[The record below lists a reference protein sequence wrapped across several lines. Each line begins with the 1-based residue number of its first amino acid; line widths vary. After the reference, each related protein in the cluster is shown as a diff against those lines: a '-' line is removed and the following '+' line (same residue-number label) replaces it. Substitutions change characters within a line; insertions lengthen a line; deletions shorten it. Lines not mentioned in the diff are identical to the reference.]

1 MNKRIYRLAAALL
14 ALTLAFGLA
23 GCGDRE
29 KKLADLAFQTSP
41 YYSLEE
47 KPLPVEAGE
56 LQGCCTDGEKSI
68 WYLTVPAEDAP
79 AVLCRIPLD
88 GGEAE
93 ALPEYQSPVEG
104 GQPAIGYVGP
114 VLGGDGKLWVW
125 EQFYVP
131 PETDGES
138 EAPSGG
144 GQAFHLR
151 QLDPATGRELQVVDI
166 TAVMEDISLQ
176 TMNGMAVDETG
187 TIFLADQKHIAA
199 VDSQGQTLYALKA
212 SLPGTFFSAGAGG
225 TLALLPDGTVG
236 ALTVQPDGG
245 RAVRAIDRETRDW
258 SGKEYSVHKNVDRIY
273 GGSGSCA
280 FYYIANETV
289 YGIVPGEEIPLR
301 LLPWSNVQLDKPD
314 AVQCFALLEEG
325 RAVILSSAHEAGT
338 ARYSD
343 PIQVLE
349 LLPTDEAPEG
359 GRVRLVYGAIGI
371 DTYGIQEEIAKFNQ
385 GSKDFYIEYR
395 DYSEGMM
402 GWNGGKNTPVYQNAL
417 ARLYGEIAA
426 GRCPDILDDSIP
438 LDRLAKQGA
447 LEDLW
452 PWIDGDPDISRDGL
466 MTHVLECMEVDG
478 KLPQVCSGFEIETA
492 VASAAVVG
500 DRTSW
505 TMEEMLEAFGG
516 EMPEFYFA
524 RELDGNFVTPV
535 FYKFDRGTALY
546 YLVNM
551 NLSRFA
557 DMETGVCSFDSE
569 DFKSLLRLVGSG
581 EAVTESDVNWD
592 SSSVWI
598 DYGLSG
604 FDILV
609 TGDMEQCQVRPWEG
623 RPLLYARTLSELT
636 DLVIDDALFGGRES
650 LTDYKQ
656 RLWDAGIIFEREHT
670 GPFFGEI
677 TTRHFIDTIYWDD
690 ESHPDW
696 SSRNGV
702 IDVERAWRGYGTALA
717 ADCVSGGTD
726 GNVYASYVG
735 FPSAGGAGSSF
746 TLFESM
752 AISVSCEAK
761 EGAWAFVRRQL
772 LPYGNVNGYWTAS
785 GLPSHFGGFAIN
797 RETFEEQ
804 MRIGME
810 YWTDPYTGEIFKD
823 ANGAPVEYTT
833 RGIGTG
839 YPGDI
844 VLTAYLLTP
853 SEAQMDRFWKL
864 YESTEQIT
872 GRNDALLDIVME
884 QADVY
889 FAGDKTL
896 EETVKLIQN
905 RASLYVNENK

>member
-14 ALTLAFGLA
+14 ALTLTFGLA

-47 KPLPVEAGE
+47 MPLPVEAGE
-56 LQGCCTDGEKSI
+56 LQGCCTDGKSI

-125 EQFYVP
+125 EQFYIP

-151 QLDPATGRELQVVDI
+151 QLDPDTGRELQVVDI

-359 GRVRLVYGAIGI
+359 GRVRLIYGTIGI
-371 DTYGIQEEIAKFNQ
+371 NYIVKDKVDRFNQ
-385 GSKDFYIEYR
+385 GNKDYYIEYR
-395 DYSEGMM
+395 DYSEGVLSWS
-402 GWNGGKNTPVYQNAL
+402 GEKNTQVYQSAL
-417 ARLYGEIAA
+417 ARLYTDMSA
-426 GRCPDILDDSIP
+426 GQGPDILDESVP
-438 LDRLAKQGA
+438 LDKLAGQGA

-452 PWIDGDPDISRDGL
+452 PWIDADPDISRDGL

-492 VASAAVVG
+492 VASAAVAG

-505 TMEEMLEAFGG
+505 TMEEMVEAFGG
-516 EMPEFYFA
+516 EMPGFYFA
-524 RELDGNFVTPV
+524 RDDDMNLVRSM
-535 FYKFDRGTALY
+535 FYRFDRSSTLY

-557 DMETGVCSFDSE
+557 DMETGACSFDSE
-569 DFKSLLRLVGSG
+569 DFKSLLRLAGSG
-581 EAVTESDVNWD
+581 EAAAESDVDLDDPYVRLNMGLT
-592 SSSVWI
+592 SS
-598 DYGLSG
+598 DTT
-604 FDILV
+604 
-609 TGDMEQCQVRPWEG
+609 TGNIEACQVFPWEG
-623 RPLLYARTLSELT
+623 KPLLYARTLSEGR
-636 DLVIDDALFGGRES
+636 DLVIDDVLFSGREP
-650 LTDYKQ
+650 LVDYEQ
-656 RLWDAGIIFEREHT
+656 RLWDAEIIYNGINSANGAAMVYTRYFLDGNQIDWRDNGFGKIQLERYAYNE
-670 GPFFGEI
+670 
-677 TTRHFIDTIYWDD
+677 
-690 ESHPDW
+690 
-696 SSRNGV
+696 N
-702 IDVERAWRGYGTALA
+702 LA
-717 ADCVSGGTD
+717 ADCVVGGAD
-726 GNVYASYVG
+726 RKIYASYMG
-735 FPSAGGAGSSF
+735 FPSAGSTGSSF
-746 TLFESM
+746 TLGTSM
-752 AISVSCEAK
+752 GISAASGAK
-761 EGAWAFVRRQL
+761 EGAWSFVRSLL
-772 LPYGNVNGYWTAS
+772 LPRGNVNGWYN
-785 GLPSHFGGFAIN
+785 PEFGGGPSSFYGFAVN

-804 MRIGME
+804 LRMQTGPE
-810 YWTDPYTGEIFKD
+810 YWTDPYSGEVFTD
-823 ANGAPVEYTT
+823 ANGDPVEFSMH
-833 RGIGTG
+833 GIGVG
-839 YPGDI
+839 RPGDI
-844 VLTAYLLTP
+844 VLMAYLFAPT
-853 SEAQMDRFWKL
+853 EAQMDRFWRL

-872 GRNDALLDIVME
+872 GRNDALLDIICE
-884 QADVY
+884 QAQPY

>member
-14 ALTLAFGLA
+14 VLTLALGLA

-56 LQGCCTDGEKSI
+56 LQGCCTDGKSI

-93 ALPEYQSPVEG
+93 VLPEYQSPVEG

-151 QLDPATGRELQVVDI
+151 QLDPDTGRELQVVDI

-225 TLALLPDGTVG
+225 TLTLLPDGTVG
-236 ALTVQPDGG
+236 ALTVRSDGE
-245 RAVRAIDRETRDW
+245 RVVRAIDRETRDW

-280 FYYIANETV
+280 FYYITNETV

-338 ARYSD
+338 AWYSD

-349 LLPTDEAPEG
+349 LLPADEAPEG
-359 GRVRLVYGAIGI
+359 GRVRLVYGTIGI
-371 DTYGIQEEIAKFNQ
+371 NYIAKGKVDEFNQ
-385 GSKDFYIEYR
+385 SNKDCYIEYR
-395 DYSEGMM
+395 DYSEGVLSLS
-402 GWNGGKNTPVYQNAL
+402 GEKNTQVYQSAL
-417 ARLYGEIAA
+417 ARLYTDMAA
-426 GRCPDILDDSIP
+426 GQGPDILDESVP
-438 LDRLAKQGA
+438 LDRLAEQGA

-466 MTHVLECMEVDG
+466 MVHVLECAEVGG
-478 KLPQVCSGFEIETA
+478 KLPLVCSGFEIETA
-492 VASAAVVG
+492 IASAAVAG

-505 TMEEMLEAFGG
+505 TMEEMVEAFGG

-524 RELDGNFVTPV
+524 RDDDYWFIYSM
-535 FYKFDRGTALY
+535 FHRFDRNSTLY
-546 YLVNM
+546 YLVKM
-551 NLSRFA
+551 NLDRYVNT
-557 DMETGVCSFDSE
+557 ETGECSFDEE
-569 DFKSLLRLVGSG
+569 DFKYLLQLVNSG
-581 EAVTESDVNWD
+581 EKAAEVDLDLDNPYVRDALGLTSSDTIMG
-592 SSSVWI
+592 SVE
-598 DYGLSG
+598 
-604 FDILV
+604 
-609 TGDMEQCQVRPWEG
+609 TCQVFPWEG
-623 RPLLYARTLSELT
+623 KPLLYARTLSEGS
-636 DLVIDDALFGGRES
+636 DLVMDDVLFGGRTP
-650 LTDYKQ
+650 LTDYDQ
-656 RLWDAGIIFEREHT
+656 RLWDAGILINIGATQYSEGRELIRARY
-670 GPFFGEI
+670 E
-677 TTRHFIDTIYWDD
+677 DD
-690 ESHPDW
+690 HGQFDWHNSAFRKIESA
-696 SSRNGV
+696 RL
-702 IDVERAWRGYGTALA
+702 GYAKSPLTADCAIGA
-717 ADCVSGGTD
+717 ADRSI
-726 GNVYASYVG
+726 YASYIG
-735 FPSAGGAGSSF
+735 FPSANGIGSSF
-746 TLFESM
+746 TLCTSM
-752 AISVSCEAK
+752 GISAASEAK
-761 EGAWAFVRRQL
+761 EEAWSFVRSLL
-772 LPYGNVNGYWTAS
+772 LPLGNVS
-785 GLPSHFGGFAIN
+785 GWYSLEFGGGPSRFNGFAIN
-797 RETFEEQ
+797 RKAFEEQ
-804 MRIGME
+804 LKMQLGPE
-810 YWTDPYTGEIFKD
+810 YWTDPYSGEVFTD
-823 ANGAPVEYTT
+823 ANGDLVEYS
-833 RGIGTG
+833 RYGMGIGC
-839 YPGDI
+839 PGDI
-844 VLTAYLLTP
+844 VLMAYLFAPT
-853 SEAQMDRFWKL
+853 EAQLDRFWRL

-872 GRNDALLDIVME
+872 GRNDALLDIICE
-884 QADVY
+884 QAQPY

-896 EETVKLIQN
+896 EETAKLIQN

>member
-29 KKLADLAFQTSP
+29 KQLADLAFQTSP

-47 KPLPVEAGE
+47 MPLPVEAGE
-56 LQGCCTDGEKSI
+56 LQGCCTDGKSI

-79 AVLCRIPLD
+79 AVLCRVPLD

-131 PETDGES
+131 PAEDGES

-212 SLPGTFFSAGAGG
+212 SLPGTFFSVGAGG

-236 ALTVQPDGG
+236 ALTVRPDGE
-245 RAVRAIDRETRDW
+245 RAVRTIDRETKDW
-258 SGKEYSVHKNVDRIY
+258 SGKVYSVHTNVDRIY
-273 GGSGSCA
+273 SGSDSCA

-359 GRVRLVYGAIGI
+359 GRVRLIYGTIGI
-371 DTYGIQEEIAKFNQ
+371 NYIVKGKVDKFNQ
-385 GSKDFYIEYR
+385 VNKDYYIECR
-395 DYSEGMM
+395 DYSEGVLSWS
-402 GWNGGKNTPVYQNAL
+402 GEKNMQVYQSAL
-417 ARLYGEIAA
+417 ARLYTDMSA
-426 GRCPDILDDSIP
+426 GQGPDILDESVP
-438 LDRLAKQGA
+438 LDKLAGQGA

-452 PWIDGDPDISRDGL
+452 PWIDADPDISRDGL

-492 VASAAVVG
+492 VASAAVAG

-505 TMEEMLEAFGG
+505 TMEEMVEAFGG

-524 RELDGNFVTPV
+524 RENDKNLICPM
-535 FYKFDRGTALY
+535 FYRFDRSATLY
-546 YLVNM
+546 YLVSM
-551 NLSRFA
+551 NLNRFVNLG
-557 DMETGVCSFDSE
+557 TGECTFDSE
-569 DFKSLLRLVGSG
+569 DFKSLLRLAGSG
-581 EAVTESDVNWD
+581 EELRETDMGDLDDTIVQYNLGLTTSDMRTV
-592 SSSVWI
+592 
-598 DYGLSG
+598 SG
-604 FDILV
+604 
-609 TGDMEQCQVRPWEG
+609 MEPCRVFPWEG
-623 RPLLYARTLSELT
+623 KSILYARTLSEGR
-636 DLVIDDALFGGRES
+636 DLVIDDVLFSGRKP
-650 LTDYKQ
+650 LTDYDQ
-656 RLWDAGIIFEREHT
+656 RLWDAEIIFSWGMSKYGYPPVEL
-670 GPFFGEI
+670 I
-677 TTRHFIDTIYWDD
+677 YTRYFDD
-690 ESHPDW
+690 YDLPDW
-696 SSRNGV
+696 SLKNGFEM
-702 IDVERAWRGYGTALA
+702 IEYARRGNSKMPLS
-717 ADCVSGGTD
+717 ADCAIGGAD
-726 GNVYASYVG
+726 RNVYASYVG
-735 FPSAGGAGSSF
+735 FPSTGGAGSSF
-746 TLFESM
+746 TPQQSM
-752 AISVSCEAK
+752 GISASSEAK
-761 EGAWAFVRRQL
+761 EGAWTFVRGQL
-772 LPYGNVNGYWTAS
+772 LSGGNVTGHWVDS
-785 GLPSHFGGFAIN
+785 GLPSHYAGFSIN

-804 MRIGME
+804 IRMGSE
-810 YWTDPYTGEIFKD
+810 YYWTDPYNGEVFTD
-823 ANGAPVEYTT
+823 GNGDPVEFSEC
-833 RGIGTG
+833 GIAVGR
-839 YPGDI
+839 PGDI
-844 VLTAYLLTP
+844 VLMAYLFAPT
-853 SEAQMDRFWKL
+853 EAQMDRFWRL

-872 GRNDALLDIVME
+872 GRNDALLDIICE
-884 QADVY
+884 QAQPY
-889 FAGDKTL
+889 FAGDKSL
-896 EETVKLIQN
+896 EETAKLIQN
-905 RASLYVNENK
+905 RAQLYVNENR

>member
-114 VLGGDGKLWVW
+114 VLGGDRKLWVW

-325 RAVILSSAHEAGT
+325 RAVILSSAHEAGA

-359 GRVRLVYGAIGI
+359 GRVRLIYGTIGVNN
-371 DTYGIQEEIAKFNQ
+371 AKGKVDEFNQ
-385 GSKDFYIEYR
+385 SNKDYYIEYR
-395 DYSEGMM
+395 DYSEGVLSWS
-402 GWNGGKNTPVYQNAL
+402 GEKNVQVYQSAL
-417 ARLYGEIAA
+417 ARLYTDMAA
-426 GRCPDILDDSIP
+426 GQSPDILDESVP
-438 LDRLAKQGA
+438 LDRLAEQGA

-492 VASAAVVG
+492 VASAAAAG
-500 DRTSW
+500 GRTSW

-516 EMPEFYFA
+516 ETPEFYFA
-524 RELDGNFVTPV
+524 RDDDISLVYPM
-535 FYKFDRGTALY
+535 FYRFDRSATLY

-551 NLSRFA
+551 NLNRFVNT
-557 DMETGVCSFDSE
+557 ETGKCAFDSD
-569 DFKSLLRLVGSG
+569 DFKALLRLAGNG
-581 EAVTESDVNWD
+581 EAVGETDQNLDDPIIRYDLGLTASDAEVA
-592 SSSVWI
+592 S
-598 DYGLSG
+598 
-604 FDILV
+604 
-609 TGDMEQCQVRPWEG
+609 DMESCRVFPWEG
-623 RPLLYARTLSELT
+623 KPLLYARTLSEGR
-636 DLVIDDALFGGRES
+636 DLVIDDVLFSGREP
-650 LTDYKQ
+650 LTDY
-656 RLWDAGIIFEREHT
+656 D
-670 GPFFGEI
+670 
-677 TTRHFIDTIYWDD
+677 
-690 ESHPDW
+690 
-696 SSRNGV
+696 
-702 IDVERAWRGYGTALA
+702 
-717 ADCVSGGTD
+717 
-726 GNVYASYVG
+726 
-735 FPSAGGAGSSF
+735 
-746 TLFESM
+746 
-752 AISVSCEAK
+752 
-761 EGAWAFVRRQL
+761 
-772 LPYGNVNGYWTAS
+772 
-785 GLPSHFGGFAIN
+785 
-797 RETFEEQ
+797 
-804 MRIGME
+804 
-810 YWTDPYTGEIFKD
+810 
-823 ANGAPVEYTT
+823 
-833 RGIGTG
+833 
-839 YPGDI
+839 
-844 VLTAYLLTP
+844 
-853 SEAQMDRFWKL
+853 
-864 YESTEQIT
+864 
-872 GRNDALLDIVME
+872 
-884 QADVY
+884 
-889 FAGDKTL
+889 
-896 EETVKLIQN
+896 
-905 RASLYVNENK
+905 